1 MARKTR
7 SAAALQHEA
16 IGQAART
23 RPFRRTEHPD
33 AQWFGGAGLGL
44 FVHWG
49 ISTVDRGIDLSWGMM
64 ADKPW
69 GGGTITPERYFGLAE
84 RFNPGRYDPD
94 RWLAAARAAGFAY
107 AVLTARHHD
116 GFALWPSAH
125 GLFGVRQHLKGR
137 DLVRP
142 FIEACRRQGLKVGLY
157 YSPPDWYWHRHH
169 MSFRYGSTG
178 ETGCEHYGLR
188 HEPMAAVLPAPP
200 GLDQEYRAY
209 LRGQTLELLTGYG
222 RIDVLFFD
230 GGPAVLSVEEIRRL
244 QPGIVINP
252 RAHGQGDYATPEC
265 ELPRERPAGWWELC
279 EIWAPSCGWGYSD
292 RYSGSSHREYRT
304 VGWFLSRL
312 ARVRAWGGN
321 YLINCGPL
329 ASGEMPPTY
338 YRRMRELSTWM
349 RHSGEAVFGTRGG
362 PYPEQCTVPTTV
374 REDTWYLHVL
384 PNEEGPI
391 RIRGVTAPPRAVSL
405 LRTGEP
411 VRFSLRRGTLTLEP
425 TIYVWTGLDD
435 VFVVR
440 W

>member
-1 MARKTR
+1 MGKRSK
-7 SAAALQHEA
+7 SAAVLQHEA
-16 IGQAART
+16 IGQAGKT

-33 AQWFGGAGLGL
+33 AQWFDGAGLGL

-84 RFNPGRYDPD
+84 RFDPGRYDPD
-94 RWLAAARAAGFAY
+94 RWLAAAKAAGFAY

-125 GLFGVRQHLKGR
+125 GRFGVRQYLKGR
-137 DLVRP
+137 DLVGP
-142 FIEACRRQGLKVGLY
+142 FVEACRRHGLKIGLY

-178 ETGCEHYGLR
+178 EEGREHYGLR
-188 HEPMAAVLPAPP
+188 HEPMTTVPPEPAS
-200 GLDQEYRAY
+200 LDQEYRAY

-222 RIDVLFFD
+222 QLDVLFFD

-244 QPGIVINP
+244 QPGIVLNP
-252 RAHGQGDYATPEC
+252 RAHGVGDYQTPEC
-265 ELPRERPAGWWELC
+265 ELPRERPSGWWELC

-292 RYSGSSHREYRT
+292 RHPGSSHKEYRT
-304 VGWFLSRL
+304 VGWLLSRL

-321 YLINCGPL
+321 YLINCGPM
-329 ASGEMPPTY
+329 ANGEMPVTY
-338 YRRMRELSTWM
+338 YRRMRELSAWM
-349 RHSGEAVFGTRGG
+349 RHSGESVLGTGAG
-362 PYPEQCTVPTTV
+362 PYPERCTVPTTV
-374 REDTWYLHVL
+374 RGDTWYLHVL
-384 PNEEGPI
+384 PNEEGLI
-391 RIRGVTAPPRAVSL
+391 RIRGVIAPPRAVSL

-435 VFVVR
+435 VFAVR